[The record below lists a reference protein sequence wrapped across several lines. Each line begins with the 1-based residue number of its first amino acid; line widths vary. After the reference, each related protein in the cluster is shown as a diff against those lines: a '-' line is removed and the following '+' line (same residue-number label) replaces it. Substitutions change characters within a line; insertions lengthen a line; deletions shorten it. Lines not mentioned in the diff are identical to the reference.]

1 MLRILHLVIFWMW
14 WKKRNLIQFKFKTSL
29 PCARAYGSSNDQ
41 PDYMTFCSLSNCSS
55 LESVMCRFKPLS
67 WRDDKLQI
75 VHLLGLSPLWM
86 RRCLFRYSVQLNPFW
101 HSLHL
106 WAFWSLCIFACCFE
120 FAKLLVFCIVHI
132 WLFQCVKACEL
143 LGFQQNWNL
152 CCIVHIWNVFF
163 SVVCINKW
171 LLKFSFWLDT
181 WLHCLHLYRVFFS
194 HWASP

>member
-1 MLRILHLVIFWMW
+1 MCTGLWIFKWPAWLYDFLHAVWAVIALWNPVYV
-14 WKKRNLIQFKFKTSL
+14 K
-29 PCARAYGSSNDQ
+29 
-41 PDYMTFCSLSNCSS
+41 
-55 LESVMCRFKPLS
+55 MCRFKPLS

-132 WLFQCVKACEL
+132 WLFQCVKACKL

-163 SVVCINKW
+163 
-171 LLKFSFWLDT
+171 L
-181 WLHCLHLYRVFFS
+181 
-194 HWASP
+194 

>member
-1 MLRILHLVIFWMW
+1 MVTFGQNRRMCPMLRILNLVTFWMW
-14 WKKRNLIQFKFKTSL
+14 WKKWNLIQFKFKTSL

-132 WLFQCVKACEL
+132 WLFQCVKACKL

-163 SVVCINKW
+163 
-171 LLKFSFWLDT
+171 L
-181 WLHCLHLYRVFFS
+181 
-194 HWASP
+194 

>member
-1 MLRILHLVIFWMW
+1 MVTFGQNRRMCPMLRILNLVTFWMW
-14 WKKRNLIQFKFKTSL
+14 WEKKWNLIQFKFKTSL

-120 FAKLLVFCIVHI
+120 FAIELLVFCICSH
-132 WLFQCVKACEL
+132 LKC
-143 LGFQQNWNL
+143 
-152 CCIVHIWNVFF
+152 F
-163 SVVCINKW
+163 SVVCIIKW
-171 LLKFSFWLDT
+171 LLKLPFWLDT